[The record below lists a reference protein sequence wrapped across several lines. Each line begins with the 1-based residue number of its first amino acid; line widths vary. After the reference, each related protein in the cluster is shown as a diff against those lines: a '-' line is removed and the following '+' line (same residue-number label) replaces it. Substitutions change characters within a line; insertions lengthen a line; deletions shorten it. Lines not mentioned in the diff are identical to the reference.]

1 MTMAPASA
9 RNASNEPPAI
19 AQTADRLV
27 AHHINQDAR
36 IVQTTAA
43 AAMRTGVT
51 IVHPIRRCPQ
61 RSERHL
67 SRRLPGALVC
77 VTSRFNEDGV
87 RSRAPTWIAHGTA
100 DVEGDLRIRERQL
113 PGGRARDSRGLLA
126 YREDWWCPLARVAT
140 RHRRGAG
147 VRGLGMISLSSP
159 SG

>member
-27 AHHINQDAR
+27 AHHINRDAR

-67 SRRLPGALVC
+67 SRRLPGGLVC
-77 VTSRFNEDGV
+77 VTSRFNEAVGPEIREDYWRIEKTGGV
-87 RSRAPTWIAHGTA
+87 RLHAWR
-100 DVEGDLRIRERQL
+100 
-113 PGGRARDSRGLLA
+113 
-126 YREDWWCPLARVAT
+126 RVTGEEPAC
-140 RHRRGAG
+140 AG
-147 VRGLGMISLSSP
+147 WE
-159 SG
+159 